1 MRQLE
6 RILASSRS
14 YEVASGSRVQEVA
27 VLPLLHHRALL
38 RFTREGSSDE
48 DDDATT
54 RARNQETR
62 PRALPL
68 WLFPACPAK
77 RMRKHPGAIL
87 PNYRSSYFL
96 PNFRPARATDCD
108 GKHWDPPWIRVVP
121 SDDNG
126 LLLFFLNSTID
137 LEKKNDA
144 GVIRH
149 GRRELNEMLPTHSS
163 GIDAKKCWFFL
174 KSYDV

>member
-68 WLFPACPAK
+68 
-77 RMRKHPGAIL
+77 
-87 PNYRSSYFL
+87 
-96 PNFRPARATDCD
+96 
-108 GKHWDPPWIRVVP
+108 
-121 SDDNG
+121 
-126 LLLFFLNSTID
+126 
-137 LEKKNDA
+137 
-144 GVIRH
+144 
-149 GRRELNEMLPTHSS
+149 
-163 GIDAKKCWFFL
+163 
-174 KSYDV
+174 